1 MFITVCHLTLHDY
14 LFYASREMGRLYET
28 EKYLHNY
35 GLTYALG
42 LVRAPYTNL
51 AQVPHY
57 QEDLGVMNEQGVYV
71 TPAHPLRYTFAF
83 HTFKMA
89 NVNYYNKMEQMSRNE
104 VVFGRAK
111 ELAPESIFEFFVLS
125 EREVKLPR
133 WIRLGKWMSKA
144 RVDVLASGDAMVKEG
159 AFRANGAL
167 NPLDVSLLP
176 DNCSIIAM
184 APASLITNVYSSG
197 SYYELSYGNDSEGRN
212 KGTVHL
218 PVHMRY
224 QPGGAQRV
232 SA

>member
-1 MFITVCHLTLHDY
+1 MIITVCHLTLHDY

-42 LVRAPYTNL
+42 LVKAPYTNL
-51 AQVPHY
+51 TQVPHY
-57 QEDLGVMNEQGVYV
+57 QEDLGVMNEHGVYV

-111 ELAPESIFEFFVLS
+111 ELAPESVFEFFVLS

-144 RVDVLASGDAMVKEG
+144 RVDVLTSGEAQVKEG

-167 NPLDVSLLP
+167 NPLDVALLP

-197 SYYELSYGNDSEGRN
+197 TYYELSYGNVSERRN

-224 QPGGAQRV
+224 QPGGVQRV